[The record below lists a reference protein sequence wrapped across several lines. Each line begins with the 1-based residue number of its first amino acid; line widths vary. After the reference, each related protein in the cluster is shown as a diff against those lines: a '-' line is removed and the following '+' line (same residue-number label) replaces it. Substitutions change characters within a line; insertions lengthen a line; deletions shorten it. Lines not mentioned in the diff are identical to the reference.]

1 MQTARFCKFMEEE
14 KIPIPEDIAS
24 DVTQGLE
31 EAETPRIN
39 YAQLTLSE
47 LVSMFE
53 ELAKAEDRL
62 QRHKEA
68 EAIKTAFYRKL
79 VKEKEEA
86 GYGSKVDE
94 PGRYEEEVFENEQA
108 ETASENEETALPEKE
123 VEVNPFEA
131 MEQGFKLF
139 YNVYKRERAEYNRR
153 IEAEKEANLAA
164 KEAIISDLKALVE
177 KDEDVHVTFPE
188 FRQIQDRWKSVGP
201 VPAVQARNI
210 NDTYHL
216 YVENFY
222 DRVSIDRE
230 LRDLDFKKNL
240 EAKEA
245 FCAQAEALAESDDV
259 VTAFRQL
266 QKLHEQWKEYGP
278 VSKEYRESIWER
290 FKAAT
295 AVINKKYQAYYE
307 DRKSLSE
314 ANLAAKTALCEQV
327 EEWAAK
333 ENLDREGWNAGG
345 KAIEE
350 LQKAWKEIG
359 HAGKKDNQK
368 IYDRFRAACDTF
380 FRAKKAFYDNVKDD
394 MNANAEKKAR
404 LCEEAESLAA
414 STDWNA
420 TSERL
425 IALQK
430 EWKTIGTV
438 PRKKSEALW
447 KRFRAACDTF
457 FAAKAEAMKERRAAG
472 AEKMA
477 RGRGERRERA
487 GKSPLDQLM
496 ESYRRKKQE
505 LATAE
510 NNIGFFRNAGALLS
524 QMQERLEKDR
534 AELAG
539 LEEKIRQMQSKEENN
554 G

>member
-1 MQTARFCKFMEEE
+1 MEEE

-31 EAETPRIN
+31 EADTPRIN
-39 YAQLTLSE
+39 YAQMTLSE
-47 LVSMFE
+47 LVSLFE
-53 ELAKAEDRL
+53 ELAKAEDRM

-68 EAIKTAFYRKL
+68 EAIKVAFYRKL
-79 VKEKEEA
+79 LKEKEEA
-86 GYGSKVDE
+86 GYGSHVDE
-94 PGRYEEEVFENEQA
+94 PGRYEEEVFEG
-108 ETASENEETALPEKE
+108 ETSEEAVSGDGPSRTEESGES
-123 VEVNPFEA
+123 NPFEA

-139 YNVYKRERAEYNRR
+139 YTAYKRERAEYNRQA
-153 IEAEKEANLAA
+153 EAEKEANLAA
-164 KEAIISDLKALVE
+164 KEAIIADLKALVE
-177 KDEDVHVTFPE
+177 KEEDIKVTFPE

-201 VPAVQARNI
+201 VPAAQARNI

-216 YVENFY
+216 YVEKFY

-245 FCAQAEALAESDDV
+245 FCARAEALAGSEDIV
-259 VTAFRQL
+259 EAFREL

-307 DRKSLSE
+307 DRKSLAE

-333 ENLDREGWNAGG
+333 ENLDREGWNAGS

-350 LQKAWKEIG
+350 MQKAWREIG

-368 IYDRFRAACDTF
+368 IYDRFRAACDAF
-380 FRAKKAFYDNVKDD
+380 FNAKKAFYGSVRED
-394 MNANAEKKAR
+394 MNANAEKKTR
-404 LCEEAESLAA
+404 LCEEAESLAS

-420 TSERL
+420 TTERL

-430 EWKTIGTV
+430 EWKTIGVV

-457 FAAKAEAMKERRAAG
+457 FAAKAEAMKERKSADAG
-472 AEKMA
+472 RK
-477 RGRGERRERA
+477 GRTHTDRRERG
-487 GKSPLDQLM
+487 GKSPLDQLV
-496 ESYRRKKQE
+496 ERYRRKKQE

-510 NNIGFFRNAGALLS
+510 NNIGFFRNAGALLA

-534 AELAG
+534 AEVAS
-539 LEEKIRQMQSKEENN
+539 LEEQIRQMQSQGEENN

>member
-1 MQTARFCKFMEEE
+1 MEEE
-14 KIPIPEDIAS
+14 KNPIPEEMAS

-31 EAETPRIN
+31 EAETPQMN
-39 YAQLTLSE
+39 YAQMTLSE
-47 LVSMFE
+47 LVSLFE
-53 ELAKAEDRL
+53 ELAKSEDRM

-68 EAIKTAFYRKL
+68 EAIKMAFYRKL
-79 VKEKEEA
+79 AREKEAA

-94 PGRYEEEVFENEQA
+94 PGRYEEEVFENEQTEAAPA
-108 ETASENEETALPEKE
+108 EEPSS
-123 VEVNPFEA
+123 NPFEV

-139 YNVYKRERAEYNRR
+139 YAAYKRERAEYNRQQ
-153 IEAEKEANLAA
+153 EAEREANLVQ
-164 KEAIISDLKALVE
+164 KEAIIAELKALVE
-177 KDEDVHVTFPE
+177 KDEDVNVSFPE
-188 FRQIQDRWKSVGP
+188 FRQIQDKWKNIGP
-201 VPAVQARNI
+201 VPATQARNI
-210 NDTYHL
+210 NDTYHV
-216 YVENFY
+216 YVEKFY

-240 EAKEA
+240 EAKEQ
-245 FCAQAEALAESDDV
+245 FCAQAEALAESANV
-259 VTAFRQL
+259 VDAFQQL

-278 VSKEYRESIWER
+278 VDKEHRESIWER

-295 AVINKKYQAYYE
+295 LIVNKKYQAYYE
-307 DRKSLSE
+307 ERKAAGE
-314 ANLAAKTALCEQV
+314 ASLAAKTALCEQV

-333 ENLDREGWNAGG
+333 ENLDREGWNAGA

-350 LQKAWKEIG
+350 MQKAWKEIG
-359 HAGKKDNQK
+359 HAGKNNQK

-380 FRAKKAFYDNVKDD
+380 FTAKKAFYGAVKED
-394 MNANAEKKAR
+394 MNVNVEKKVK

-420 TSERL
+420 TTDRL

-430 EWKTIGTV
+430 EWKEVGTV

-447 KRFRAACDTF
+447 TRFRAACDTF
-457 FAAKAEAMKERRAAG
+457 FAAKAEATKERRAA
-472 AEKMA
+472 A
-477 RGRGERRERA
+477 RAASSDRRDRRGNEGQRHERG

-496 ESYRRKKQE
+496 DTYRRKKQE

-510 NNIGFFRNAGALLS
+510 NNIGFFRNAGALLA
-524 QMQERLEKDR
+524 QMQARLEADR
-534 AELAG
+534 AELAR
-539 LEEKIRQMQSKEENN
+539 LEEQIRQKQQEERSN